1 MTSPGF
7 IAVGSPAGSDA
18 RGTPGYRPL
27 DGDLTMSLSRWK
39 IMAGALGVSLGGFA
53 AIAGQ
58 CPKPDTNKTAGRT
71 VALPNS
77 NDGPSAAPLLPLP
90 ASSLPESKVIPALPT
105 PEAASSS
112 PDTVSS
118 KTLPPLPVP
127 SSTSP
132 VIPLAGAEV
141 KSPPITSESSRP
153 DLPKPLGSE
162 ASLPEFPRPT
172 AAPNPPETVY
182 DPQPPIPTPIPGTSK
197 PTPPAEPP
205 ARVAEV
211 PPTRVADVPPTRPT
225 LPPPP
230 APPVTE
236 STNLPMV
243 PPASTASP
251 EPMSVPASPP
261 SVPVEVVKP
270 VPASEAVIDAVPAVV
285 KPAVVKPA
293 PVATVPAVAVTP
305 SHKYRILLRVGE
317 GEPNFEVRCGDEL
330 VLKVACEKVDIKS
343 PEKGNGPS
351 AVRASGRVR
360 FVGFGSE
367 GTCDELSFL
376 AGTGEVSMTGNVKI
390 QVKDKFGRI
399 ESELSTDAMKYRIDP
414 CLSTGP
420 RP

>member
-18 RGTPGYRPL
+18 RGTPGYRPT

-53 AIAGQ
+53 AVAGQ
-58 CPKPDTNKTAGRT
+58 CPKPDTNKTAGRAVT
-71 VALPNS
+71 LPIS
-77 NDGPSAAPLLPLP
+77 HDGPSVAPLLPLP
-90 ASSLPESKVIPALPT
+90 AGSLPESKVIPALPT
-105 PEAASSS
+105 PEGVSSS
-112 PDTVSS
+112 PETTSS

-127 SSTSP
+127 SSTGP
-132 VIPLAGAEV
+132 VIPLGGTEV
-141 KSPPITSESSRP
+141 KSPPIASESATL
-153 DLPKPLGSE
+153 DMPKPLGSE
-162 ASLPEFPRPT
+162 SSPPELPRPT
-172 AAPNPPETVY
+172 AAPYPPETVTG
-182 DPQPPIPTPIPGTSK
+182 PKPPAPTAVPGASK
-197 PTPPAEPP
+197 PTPPA
-205 ARVAEV
+205 V
-211 PPTRVADVPPTRPT
+211 PSSRVADVPPTRPALP
-225 LPPPP
+225 LPPDL
-230 APPVTE
+230 PVTE
-236 STNLPMV
+236 SPGLPMV

-261 SVPVEVVKP
+261 SAPVEVVKP
-270 VPASEAVIDAVPAVV
+270 APASEAVIEAAPAVV
-285 KPAVVKPA
+285 KPAVAKPA
-293 PVATVPAVAVTP
+293 PIAAVPAVAVTP
-305 SHKYRILLRVGE
+305 SHKFRIHLRVGE

-414 CLSTGP
+414 CLSVGP